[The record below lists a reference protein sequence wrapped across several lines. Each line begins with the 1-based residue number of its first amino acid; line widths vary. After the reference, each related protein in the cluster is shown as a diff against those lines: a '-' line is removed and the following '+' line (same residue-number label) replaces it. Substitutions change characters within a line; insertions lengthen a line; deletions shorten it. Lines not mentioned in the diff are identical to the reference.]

1 MRMGL
6 EMEDVNKS
14 ALNWMEA
21 AIIARVGPD
30 TPSIPAILDHV
41 VVSFN
46 FLIIFNFF
54 NILQFKTVI
63 ILCL

>member
-1 MRMGL
+1 MEI

-21 AIIARVGPD
+21 AITARVGPD

-46 FLIIFNFF
+46 FLIIFIFF
-54 NILQFKTVI
+54 DILRLKQ
-63 ILCL
+63 

>member
-1 MRMGL
+1 
-6 EMEDVNKS
+6 MEDVNKS

-21 AIIARVGPD
+21 AITARVGPD

-46 FLIIFNFF
+46 FLIIFIFF
-54 NILQFKTVI
+54 DILRLKQ
-63 ILCL
+63 